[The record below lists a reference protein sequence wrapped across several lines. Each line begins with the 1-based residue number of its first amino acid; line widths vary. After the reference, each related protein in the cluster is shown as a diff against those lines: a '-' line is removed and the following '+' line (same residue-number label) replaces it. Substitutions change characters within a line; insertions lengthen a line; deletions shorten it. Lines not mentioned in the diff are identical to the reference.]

1 MASSLSPLLH
11 SFLEERLLANLRQQ
25 LWILRHVL
33 FGRCD
38 YFHRKNIF
46 IDKTLSVV
54 RGCFARCFVWF
65 ASPWRELCLPPD
77 LWKTRNSKNDIFVS
91 EENNA
96 CYLERQLLEILK
108 KEKKR
113 KERFTTGC
121 FQFQL
126 WNDDFWHILRIFLCR
141 FLFHFMINYDRVGER
156 KLFVQDVFLLQPS
169 EIVCERNLN
178 KWTWH
183 KWQNS
188 RLFVTSVANDSM
200 HKRVFST
207 RINVSLVL
215 FSKTTVKSKLDVSL
229 CRNFTFV

>member
-108 KEKKR
+108 KKKR
-113 KERFTTGC
+113 KKGEIHHRMFPVSVVKWWFLTYFEDLPLSISLSFYDKLWQSWREEAVCSRC
-121 FQFQL
+121 FSAPAVWNSL
-126 WNDDFWHILRIFLCR
+126 WKEF
-141 FLFHFMINYDRVGER
+141 E
-156 KLFVQDVFLLQPS
+156 
-169 EIVCERNLN
+169 
-178 KWTWH
+178 
-183 KWQNS
+183 
-188 RLFVTSVANDSM
+188 
-200 HKRVFST
+200 
-207 RINVSLVL
+207 
-215 FSKTTVKSKLDVSL
+215 
-229 CRNFTFV
+229 

>member
-108 KEKKR
+108 KEKK
-113 KERFTTGC
+113 KERR
-121 FQFQL
+121 
-126 WNDDFWHILRIFLCR
+126 DSP
-141 FLFHFMINYDRVGER
+141 
-156 KLFVQDVFLLQPS
+156 QDVSSFS
-169 EIVCERNLN
+169 CEMMIFDIF
-178 KWTWH
+178 WG
-183 KWQNS
+183 S
-188 RLFVTSVANDSM
+188 SFVD
-200 HKRVFST
+200 FSF
-207 RINVSLVL
+207 ILW
-215 FSKTTVKSKLDVSL
+215 
-229 CRNFTFV
+229 